1 MEEMVPGK
9 RKWIIADGFLP
20 EKSNGDFVSHE
31 AVCVLNLS
39 EKTAEIEMKVYFE
52 DREPMMGFQAECKPQ
67 RTNHIRL
74 DKIKNIN
81 GEKIPVGI
89 PYAVQV
95 ISSQPIIAQHS
106 RMDTSQKELS
116 LMTTVA
122 Y

>member
-1 MEEMVPGK
+1 MAKQGK
-9 RKWIIADGFLP
+9 KTWIIPDGYLP

-31 AVCVLNLS
+31 AVCVLNLGS
-39 EKTAEIEMKVYFE
+39 QKAEIELSIYFE
-52 DREPMMGFQAECKPQ
+52 DQEPLHGFKASCGGE

-74 DKIKNIN
+74 DQISNQQ
-81 GEKIPVGI
+81 GEKIPRGV
-89 PYAVQV
+89 PYAIKVV
-95 ISSQPIIAQHS
+95 STQPVIAQHS